1 MDFITSYINQYGYIV
16 LFLALML
23 ELLALPLPGELLMG
37 YAGVLA
43 FQGHLSWVGSIL
55 VAGTGSMVG
64 MTIAYGVGY
73 KLGTPFLIN
82 TEKPFIWGQTELKE
96 CQNGLVYMETSC

>member
-43 FQGHLSWVGSIL
+43 FQGHLSW
-55 VAGTGSMVG
+55 
-64 MTIAYGVGY
+64 YGEYGWNDHS
-73 KLGTPFLIN
+73 LRGRL
-82 TEKPFIWGQTELKE
+82 
-96 CQNGLVYMETSC
+96 